1 MAKTRRESST
11 STTQLSKPLHF
22 LLTTAEATH
31 KNHALSENAILCWPR
46 MIVRKRLKWSIIVRR
61 AWKSV
66 TFASVL
72 ALVAMALHHAG
83 VAILEVPPLATGA
96 LGSALAIFL
105 AFHNNTSYERWWEAR
120 KQWGSLVNA
129 SRNLARQVLT
139 LLPQDN
145 PQASALTKS
154 MVLRHVAWAHALRLH
169 LRRQPELVSE
179 LMPLLTSDEFEH
191 VQGAGNV
198 PLAIMQ
204 RQGEQVAQAK
214 RLGFI
219 TDFHHVYLD
228 QTLSELIHIQGACE
242 RIKGTP
248 LPRQYEY
255 FTKLFVYFYTALL
268 PFAFVEALGWRTA
281 FFSVPIGFLF
291 FALEGVA
298 EVNEDPFENAV
309 SDTPMTA
316 LCRTIEINL
325 RSLLGEKRLP
335 APLEPVDGFL
345 F

>member
-1 MAKTRRESST
+1 MVGSILW
-11 STTQLSKPLHF
+11 QKPHGL
-22 LLTTAEATH
+22 A
-31 KNHALSENAILCWPR
+31 NGCLCCVR
-46 MIVRKRLKWSIIVRR
+46 MIVRKRLKWSLILRR

-66 TFASVL
+66 TFASAL
-72 ALVAMALHHAG
+72 ALMAMTLHHAG
-83 VAILEVPPLATGA
+83 VALLEVPPLATAA
-96 LGSALAIFL
+96 LGTALAIFL

-139 LLPQDN
+139 LLPQDDS
-145 PQASALTKS
+145 QASALTQA
-154 MVLRHVAWAHALRLH
+154 MVLRQVAWAHALRLH
-169 LRRQPELVSE
+169 LRRQPQFIAELK
-179 LMPLLTSDEFEH
+179 PLLAADEFEY
-191 VQGAGNV
+191 VRTANNV
-198 PLAIMQ
+198 PLALMQ
-204 RQGEQVAQAK
+204 RQGEQMAQAK

-219 TDFHHVYLD
+219 SDYQHVYLD

-268 PFAFVEALGWRTA
+268 PFAFVEGLGWRTA

-325 RSLLGEKRLP
+325 RSLLGEKNLP
-335 APLEPVDGFL
+335 SPLEPVDGFL